1 MSENFIAKI
10 LLLGVWIGLL
20 FVGFVDAAFS
30 GGVKY

>member
-1 MSENFIAKI
+1 MSENFITKI

-20 FVGFVDAAFS
+20 LVGFIDAAFS